1 MVLQTAL
8 IFGDYMVLQ
17 RNKRVPVW
25 GKGKP
30 GETVRVTIQ
39 GQQWETGVCVDGSW
53 KAQIGPLYLDENL
66 TMEFASG
73 EERIILKHV
82 AVGEVWIAG
91 GQSNMEFQ
99 MVFEQH
105 YKEELP
111 ECENPLL
118 RFFNYPQVSYQEELE
133 EKKYSYDGFWRKAD
147 PENLPD
153 QNGRDAPAACM
164 KICSKRCPHMEC
176 GE

>member
-53 KAQIGPLYLDENL
+53 KAQIGPLYLDEDL

-111 ECENPLL
+111 RGTGGKEV
-118 RFFNYPQVSYQEELE
+118 F
-133 EKKYSYDGFWRKAD
+133 
-147 PENLPD
+147 
-153 QNGRDAPAACM
+153 
-164 KICSKRCPHMEC
+164 I
-176 GE
+176 